1 MFFADVFFYP
11 SELQKKAYENKKKI
25 TYTLNCLC
33 HVLIPLICLHYT
45 LLQKKILLIKK
56 KKMYVQCILSI
67 LVCVE

>member
-45 LLQKKILLIKK
+45 LLQKK
-56 KKMYVQCILSI
+56 YC
-67 LVCVE
+67 